1 MALLEPSSD
10 PKDVK
15 NEESLPYLVNI
26 INAVSVDNH
35 MEYVIAIDCNTF
47 TFKSCFGFDQ
57 GGRNIITTQP
67 TFNRDSIT
75 RLI

>member
-35 MEYVIAIDCNTF
+35 MEYVIAIE
-47 TFKSCFGFDQ
+47 Q
-57 GGRNIITTQP
+57 GTV
-67 TFNRDSIT
+67 
-75 RLI
+75 